1 MDMDRRN
8 DRKLKTQELSLM
20 ALFLSLVILGAYIK
34 IPLPFMVITLQ
45 LVFTNL
51 TALILGSRKAVII
64 CLVYMLM
71 GLIGLPVFATGGG
84 PAYILDP
91 TFGYIAGFPLGI
103 LIAGIIVV
111 DPSRNI
117 LSALIFTTINML
129 ITYLIGASHFHLI
142 LNVYLGQ
149 TTLIKDTL
157 VWAVFTTLPKDLI
170 LGAIT
175 SVVAVRIKRHLPKL
189 AHI

>member
-1 MDMDRRN
+1 
-8 DRKLKTQELSLM
+8 M

-51 TALILGSRKAVII
+51 TALILGYRKAFII

-91 TFGYIAGFPLGI
+91 TFGYILGFPIGI
-103 LIAGIIVV
+103 LIAGLLVKNNSLTIV
-111 DPSRNI
+111 
-117 LSALIFTTINML
+117 SALLFTLINML
-129 ITYLIGASHFHLI
+129 ITYVIGASHFHII

-149 TTLIKDTL
+149 ETFIKDTL

-170 LGAIT
+170 LGVIT
-175 SVVAVRIKRHLPKL
+175 SVVAVRIKRHLPRL
-189 AHI
+189 AHT